1 MHDLDPE
8 SEVSCKKQWS
18 PFKRL
23 IMYSIVAPCNYLWFL
38 LLVPEVCLI
47 NVKPYNNWWF
57 ARPHTCFTKIPP
69 DEIRLV
75 VWWFESHKL
84 YKGRRWCQH
93 RLLIQVFVYLPK
105 PFVESQ
111 VIIVNP
117 HCIIQGCRP
126 GVQCECLEY
135 FKAWRGKSHHVW
147 RIQISGSGKWPTL
160 SSFIQ
165 LYYWTYTILVSH
177 HLWKFRIKITTCLR
191 RVRSVRLP
199 GFTVTGDLWHGHQWL
214 SSWSRCISVGRHF
227 CA

>member
-1 MHDLDPE
+1 
-8 SEVSCKKQWS
+8 
-18 PFKRL
+18 
-23 IMYSIVAPCNYLWFL
+23 MYSIVAPCNYLWFL

-57 ARPHTCFTKIPP
+57 ARPHRCLTKIPP

-93 RLLIQVFVYLPK
+93 RLLIQLFVYLPK
-105 PFVESQ
+105 PFAESQ

-135 FKAWRGKSHHVW
+135 LTTWRGKSHHVW
-147 RIQISGSGKWPTL
+147 RIQISVRGKWAKL

-165 LYYWTYTILVSH
+165 LTIERTPSWCHIICGSFGSKSLPACAEFGVCGCRYH
-177 HLWKFRIKITTCLR
+177 CDR
-191 RVRSVRLP
+191 RFVTWPSVA
-199 GFTVTGDLWHGHQWL
+199 FFVTAVHQCW
-214 SSWSRCISVGRHF
+214 
-227 CA
+227 